1 ERMGIN
7 PFETVKE
14 TVALSPEVS
23 DEVKTSTCYMC
34 ACRCGIKV
42 HLKDGNIRYI
52 EGNPDHPVNKGVL
65 CAKGSSGIMHQNA
78 PGKLTKPLL
87 RVGERGSGEF
97 KEIEWDEAMA
107 LAEKWLGDTRA
118 KDPGKLAFFTGR
130 DQSQSLTGWW
140 ASAYGT
146 HNFAAHGGFCSV
158 NMAAAGLYTIG
169 GAFWEFGDPD
179 FDRTKYF
186 MMLGVADDHDS
197 NPIKIGLG
205 KLKTRGDAKF
215 VVVNPSRNG
224 YNAIADEW
232 LGIRPGTDGLF
243 IFAIIHELLR
253 ADKIDFPSLARY
265 SNAPWLVIQ
274 NPGEA
279 DDGLFLRDKKGF
291 PLIWDVKKKKAV
303 SGYDKDISPA
313 FAGERKIKGK
323 TVVPSFE
330 LLARRY
336 MDPQY
341 SPDAVAER
349 TGLTADTIR
358 RIAAELAHAAF
369 EEEVIIDQPWTDA
382 WGRKHDKM
390 IGRPVAIHA
399 MRGIS
404 AHTNGFHTCRA
415 IHMLQVL
422 LGSIDTPGGWRY
434 KPPFPKPIPPAPKP
448 TPPHYKPNTPLG
460 GGSNGFPTSPD
471 DLIVDDNGQ
480 PLRIDKAFSWE
491 HPISLHG
498 MMHMVLRNAATKD
511 PHEIDVLFMFMA
523 NMAWNSTMNI
533 GETLGFFTAKNDDGS
548 YKIPKII
555 YSDAFYSETVP
566 YCDLILP
573 DTTYLER
580 YDCLSVLDR
589 PFSAAHGVADGI
601 RQPVVKPDRDVRTFQ
616 TVLLEL
622 GARLGL
628 PGMVN
633 DDGSAKFPGGYPD
646 YLVNHERRPGVG
658 PLAGWRGKNGDKS
671 GIGEVNPN
679 QLEKYIENG
688 CFWSEEMPMEHQFF
702 KHANQGYLNY
712 SKKMGWIGEASPVVF
727 QLYNEDLQKFRLAAQ
742 GHGERQPPEE
752 HRERVDTYFDPLPIW
767 YMPFEEAEIDTDEYP
782 IHALSQRPMHMY
794 HSWGSQNAWLR
805 QITNANKLH
814 IHTEM
819 AASLDIIDDD
829 WVWIES
835 RHGRVKGQVK
845 LITGVNKNTVWTWNA
860 IGKRKGA
867 WGLKHDAPEN
877 TKSFLL
883 NHIISDVLAEGQKGI
898 QYSNSDP
905 ITGQGSWYDLR
916 VKIVKCTKAE
926 WGETEPMYEAFKGG
940 PVSDLD
946 VLQYGKDMKGEDTGG
961 KADLREYIGQR
972 WANAANIDGI
982 ADGHGN
988 IKKGDK
994 T

>member
-1 ERMGIN
+1 MGLN

-14 TVALSPEVS
+14 NVNLSPQVS

-42 HLKDGNIRYI
+42 HLKNGKVRYI

-65 CAKGSSGIMHQNA
+65 CAKGSSGIMHLNA
-78 PGKLTKPLL
+78 PAKLTKPLL
-87 RVGERGSGEF
+87 RTGERGSGEF
-97 KEIEWDEAMA
+97 KEIEWDEAMD
-107 LAEKWLGDTRA
+107 LATKWLGDTRA

-140 ASAYGT
+140 ASNYGT

-158 NMAAAGLYTIG
+158 NMAAGGLYTIG

-179 FDRTKYF
+179 FDRTKYY
-186 MMLGVADDHDS
+186 MMFGVADDHDS
-197 NPIKIGLG
+197 NPIKAGLG
-205 KLKTRGDAKF
+205 KMKTRGDCKF
-215 VVVNPSRNG
+215 VQVNPSRNG
-224 YNAIADEW
+224 YGAIADEW
-232 LGIRPGTDGLF
+232 VGIRPGTDGLF
-243 IFAIIHELLR
+243 VFAIINELLR
-253 ADKIDFPSLARY
+253 AEKVDFPSLARY
-265 SNAPWLVIQ
+265 SNSPWLVVQ
-274 NPGEA
+274 NPGGA
-279 DDGLFLRDKKGF
+279 DDGMFLRDKKGN
-291 PLIWDVKKKKAV
+291 PLVWDIKKKKAV
-303 SGYDKDISPA
+303 NAYSKNFTPA
-313 FAGERKIKGK
+313 FAGARKVAGK

-330 LLARRY
+330 LLAKRY
-336 MDPQY
+336 MADEF
-341 SPDAVAER
+341 SPDNVAEKC
-349 TGLTADTIR
+349 GIPADDIR

-369 EEEVIIDQPWTDA
+369 EEEVVIDQPWTDA

-404 AHTNGFHTCRA
+404 AHSNGFHTCRA
-415 IHMLQVL
+415 IHILQVL

-448 TPPHYKPNTPLG
+448 TPPHYKPNTVLG
-460 GGSNGFPTSPD
+460 GGPAGFPTSPEH
-471 DLIVDDNGQ
+471 LIVGDDGQ

-491 HPISLHG
+491 HPLSLHG

-511 PHEIDVLFMFMA
+511 PYEIDVLFMFMA
-523 NMAWNSTMNI
+523 NMAWNSSMNI

-589 PFSAAHGVADGI
+589 PFSQGHGIADGI
-601 RQPVVKPDRDVRTFQ
+601 RQPVVELDRDVRAFQ
-616 TVLLEL
+616 TVLLDL

-628 PGMVN
+628 PGMTKK
-633 DDGSAKFPGGYPD
+633 DGSPEYPGGYPD
-646 YLVNHERRPGVG
+646 YLVNHERKPGIG
-658 PLAGWRGKNGDKS
+658 PLAGWRGKDGTKK
-671 GIGEVNPN
+671 GIGEPNPN

-688 CFWSEEMPMEHQFF
+688 CFWVDEMDMDIQFF
-702 KHANQGYLNY
+702 KHANQKYLEY
-712 SKKMGWIGEASPVVF
+712 AKSMGWIGEASPIVF

-742 GHGERQPPEE
+742 GHGKKQPPEE
-752 HRERVDTYFDPLPIW
+752 HRERVETYFDPLPIW
-767 YMPFEEAEIDTDEYP
+767 YTPFEEDEVDTDEYP

-794 HSWGSQNAWLR
+794 HSWGSQNTWLR

-814 IHTEM
+814 IHTELG
-819 AASLDIIDDD
+819 AKLGIIDDD
-829 WVWIES
+829 WVWIKS

-867 WGLKHDAPEN
+867 WGLKHDSPEF
-877 TKSFLL
+877 TKGFLL
-883 NHIISDVLAEGQKGI
+883 NHIISDVLAAGHKGKK
-898 QYSNSDP
+898 YSNSDP
-905 ITGQGSWYDLR
+905 VTGQASWYDLR
-916 VKIVKCTKAE
+916 VNITKCSADE
-926 WGETEPMYEAFKGG
+926 WGFTEPMYEATKG
-940 PVSDLD
+940 PVSDMD
-946 VLQYGKDMKGEDTGG
+946 VSNYGVDLKGKPTGRI
-961 KADLREYIGQR
+961 AQFREFIGQR
-972 WANAANIDGI
+972 HSNSLNIKGLK
-982 ADGHGN
+982 DGHGN
-988 IKKGDK
+988 KIKGEK
-994 T
+994 